1 MKNIVIMPNMTKEK
15 ALEVTLL
22 LIDKLSKMGLSLFS
36 SKDYKN
42 VLRDKVEYYDNFP
55 RGIDLIIV
63 VGGDGSVLDA
73 SVTAITEN
81 IPLVGVNLGKV
92 GYLSEV
98 EPDNLEVFSRLLTGD
113 YVIEERMLLALKH
126 KSGEDIVEATRLAVN
141 DIVISHDSFLGIAD
155 FKIENSSGDAVKYR
169 ADGIILSTPLGSTAY
184 SLSAGG
190 PIIAHDLDSI
200 LVTPVC
206 PHSFFN
212 RSILFSSAESLTVTN
227 NGAGSLNISI
237 DGRFFSKMSKGDKCV
252 IAVSDRKAKILTFTE
267 NNMFS
272 TLFKKMRIMEDV
284 K

>member
-1 MKNIVIMPNMTKEK
+1 MKNIVIIPNMTKDR
-15 ALEVTLL
+15 ALDVTHLL
-22 LIDKLSKMGLSLFS
+22 VDKLSKMGFSLFS
-36 SKDYKN
+36 GDKYQGILGDN
-42 VLRDKVEYYDNFP
+42 VSYYSSFP
-55 RGIDLIIV
+55 SDTDLIIV

-73 SVTAITEN
+73 SVTAIAEDVP
-81 IPLVGVNLGKV
+81 IIGVNLGKV

-98 EPDNLEVFSRLLTGD
+98 EPDNLDVFARLLTGD
-113 YVIEERMLLALKH
+113 YIIKERMLLALRH
-126 KSGEDIVEATRLAVN
+126 MSGDKTIEASRLAVN

-155 FKIENSSGDAVKYR
+155 FKIENSFGDGVKYR
-169 ADGIILSTPLGSTAY
+169 ADGIILSTPSGSTAY

-190 PIIAHDLDSI
+190 PIIAQNLDSI

-212 RSILFSSAESLTVTN
+212 RSILFNASESITVTN
-227 NGAGSLNISI
+227 NGDGELNISI
-237 DGRFFSKMSKGDKCV
+237 DGRYFSKMSKGDRCV
-252 IAVSDRKAKILTFTE
+252 VELSQRKAKVLTFSE